1 MGMCGFVRGLEK
13 GWGCGCGCGGG
24 GGGDDRLG
32 FFRGCFHQIG

>member
-1 MGMCGFVRGLEK
+1 MCGFVRGLEK

-32 FFRGCFHQIG
+32 FFRGCFLQIG